1 MAYTLKELIAIAG
14 IALVVFW
21 LAKPIF
27 LRFSDE
33 RDYARRR
40 NIWLALTVIAFLSP
54 NFWVFSLLAAPLIV
68 WGGRKDKNPVAL
80 YLILL
85 HVIPP
90 VLLDIPI
97 PGIKSLFNLDNY
109 RLLSL
114 CILIPAAWRL
124 RKSHDP
130 ARLRGINWMDVLL
143 VGYGVMQVV
152 LFVPPDLPNHVI
164 LQDSFTNELRSSTL
178 FFIDTYI
185 VYFTVSRSC
194 SNRQVITE
202 TQAAFCLSCVLMAAL
217 AVFETLRHWLPYTDI
232 AVRWSG
238 NPGYGFYRAR
248 AGLIRA
254 LVSSGNPSAL
264 AYMLAT
270 ACGFWLYL
278 QSHVASKLQRVAVT
292 LLLWL
297 GLLATFSR
305 GPWLGAAL
313 IYVVVGALRTNRL
326 SRLLKVAAG
335 VLLLLGAVSLTPS
348 GVRIAAVLP
357 LSTGLPGDEASSS
370 ITYRQR
376 LLERSW
382 DLFTEH
388 PFLGDQLALLKL
400 NDMRQGEGIIDM
412 ANTYVQVSV
421 FHGFI
426 GLSMFVGFILI
437 ALVRVYRVAKTS
449 MPSDTDLGLMG
460 LTLVGCIVG
469 TLFMLGA
476 CSFIFGYEKL
486 FYVITGLAAAY
497 ANFGTPKPITSST
510 RSSLTM
516 GIQKFKRTDAKGI

>member
-1 MAYTLKELIAIAG
+1 
-14 IALVVFW
+14 
-21 LAKPIF
+21 
-27 LRFSDE
+27 
-33 RDYARRR
+33 
-40 NIWLALTVIAFLSP
+40 
-54 NFWVFSLLAAPLIV
+54 
-68 WGGRKDKNPVAL
+68 
-80 YLILL
+80 
-85 HVIPP
+85 
-90 VLLDIPI
+90 
-97 PGIKSLFNLDNY
+97 
-109 RLLSL
+109 
-114 CILIPAAWRL
+114 
-124 RKSHDP
+124 
-130 ARLRGINWMDVLL
+130 
-143 VGYGVMQVV
+143 
-152 LFVPPDLPNHVI
+152 
-164 LQDSFTNELRSSTL
+164 
-178 FFIDTYI
+178 
-185 VYFTVSRSC
+185 
-194 SNRQVITE
+194 
-202 TQAAFCLSCVLMAAL
+202 MAAL

-516 GIQKFKRTDAKGI
+516 GIQKFKRTDAKGL